1 MIAVNV
7 KLKGLFPSEMLKQKL
22 KTLRLLEEIWGGLR
36 ERPCPKP
43 ALLPQ
48 VARLPA
54 DLPSQANQ
62 LNAAFF
68 CQHPKMPHFSNGGT
82 SFFKKMSWSSKDD
95 NHPMIPSLFK
105 SKVIEVFVGLDN
117 VKGQR
122 VRFELR
128 PPPNCTEL
136 SQQYLPGEGL

>member
-7 KLKGLFPSEMLKQKL
+7 KLKGLFPSETLKQKL

-62 LNAAFF
+62 LNVAFF
-68 CQHPKMPHFSNGGT
+68 VSTQKCHIF
-82 SFFKKMSWSSKDD
+82 
-95 NHPMIPSLFK
+95 PM
-105 SKVIEVFVGLDN
+105 VGLLFSR
-117 VKGQR
+117 K
-122 VRFELR
+122 
-128 PPPNCTEL
+128 
-136 SQQYLPGEGL
+136 